1 MIRFLFFV
9 LMPVTEG
16 LQKEAVFDANGE
28 ATEEFHSLKIA
39 LRAIPTVCA
48 DHEVRLLPVC
58 QDFPLTNAL
67 PGIH

>member
-1 MIRFLFFV
+1 MIRLLFFV

-16 LQKEAVFDANGE
+16 LQEAVFDANGE
-28 ATEEFHSLKIA
+28 ATEEFHSLTIA

-48 DHEVRLLPVC
+48 DHEVRLFPVC

-67 PGIH
+67 PGIQ